1 MPLISLTVGL
11 ALAASTGERATALA
25 TRMVEALGPRPA
37 ATPEG
42 DAAQDWVLAAI
53 EERGWPAQRAVFGAW
68 STVWTCRRGQTP
80 RVVLF
85 LAHTDSVHST
95 VPGANDNAAAVAV
108 LLTAMEDRLPDAPRR
123 TVCFAFPDAEE
134 VGLLGAE
141 SFAIRA
147 VDQGML
153 GGPLDQVMSLE
164 LVGAGDLVHNG
175 LGPAWGGA
183 RMRELLRVAP
193 AEVPWL
199 YRGVSWALPAMERSD
214 HRPFAD
220 RGIPASMLLGRP
232 DAGVFWAYHTPEDRP
247 ERLEPATLGAAV
259 KTVRHVARAR
269 ALTADDRPGPAA
281 VLWGRVIPGAAL
293 WLAQAASGVVG
304 VLCLRGLDRSVFAGV
319 GQLLVGAVA
328 FGVAVGVA
336 GAGRPLHAALVEPVW
351 AAGGLAALLAWAA
364 WPWAASPGAGR
375 ALAGGFA
382 LLALGASPWLG
393 SVLAAPLAVASL
405 AAMAAVASPPW
416 LRAALLLLAAWP
428 ALHVV
433 RPAALRELA
442 FHGLVPAQP
451 AVWAVMVALLAVPVV
466 AAVQGRG
473 LPRRRGPWLGGLAL
487 ALALAVAW
495 AWSSPVHDDAFP
507 PREQKWAGRP

>member
-1 MPLISLTVGL
+1 M
-11 ALAASTGERATALA
+11 ALA
-25 TRMVEALGPRPA
+25 TRMVEDLGPRPA
-37 ATPEG
+37 GTPEG

-53 EERGWPAQRAVFGAW
+53 EERGWPAQRTVYGSW

-85 LAHTDSVHST
+85 LAHTDSVHPT

-108 LLTAMEDRLPDAPRR
+108 LLTAMEDRLPADPRR

-134 VGLLGAE
+134 LGLLGAE
-141 SFAIRA
+141 GFATRA

-153 GGPLDQVMSLE
+153 GGPIDQVMSLE
-164 LVGAGDLVHNG
+164 LVGDGDLVHNG
-175 LGPAWGGA
+175 LGPRWGGS
-183 RMRELLRVAP
+183 RIRELLRVAP

-220 RGIPASMLLGRP
+220 RGIPASMLLGRS
-232 DAGVFWAYHTPEDRP
+232 DAGVFWAYHTPEDRA
-247 ERLEPATLGAAV
+247 ESLDPATLGEAV
-259 KTVRHVARAR
+259 KAVRHVARAR
-269 ALTADDRPGPAA
+269 ALPADDRPDPAV
-281 VLWGRVIPGAAL
+281 VLWGQVVPGIAL
-293 WLAQAASGVVG
+293 RLAQGASALAG
-304 VLCLRGLDRSVFAGV
+304 VLCLRGLDRSVLAGI
-319 GQLLVGAVA
+319 GQLLAGAAA
-328 FGVAVGVA
+328 FGVTVGVA

-351 AAGGLAALLAWAA
+351 AAGGLAAVLAWTA

-375 ALAGGFA
+375 ALVGGFA

-393 SVLAAPLAVASL
+393 AVLAAPLAVASL
-405 AAMAAVASPPW
+405 GAMAALASPPW
-416 LRAALLLLAAWP
+416 LRAGLGLLAAWP
-428 ALHVV
+428 LLHVV

-451 AVWAVMVALLAVPVV
+451 AAWAAMVAVLAMPAV
-466 AAVQGRG
+466 AALQGRG

-487 ALALAVAW
+487 GVALAVGW

-507 PREQKWAGRP
+507 PRHQKWAGRP